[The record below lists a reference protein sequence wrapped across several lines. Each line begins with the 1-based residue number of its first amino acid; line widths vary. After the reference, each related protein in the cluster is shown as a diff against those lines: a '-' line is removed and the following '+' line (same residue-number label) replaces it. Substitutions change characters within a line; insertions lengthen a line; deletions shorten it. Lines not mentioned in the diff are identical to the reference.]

1 MSVDDSA
8 VYLVIAAAFFGFIAL
23 AFVLLFPIYRFLRKE
38 ERVSDDWTQDAI
50 VRRQRRD
57 EPIGDGAPGA
67 PPSRKPP
74 RDEPGA

>member
-38 ERVSDDWTQDAI
+38 ERASGEWTQDAI
-50 VRRQRRD
+50 VRRQRR
-57 EPIGDGAPGA
+57 EQPIGDGAPGA
-67 PPSRKPP
+67 APPVKTP
-74 RDEPGA
+74 DEPGGG